1 MVNNIHII
9 IEKLTF
15 SNTLAKRLHTKR
27 IVLHHAAGRGSVE
40 DIHKSHLNNGW
51 SGIGYHFYIRRDG
64 NIYQGRPLD
73 NIGAHCLNMSH

>member
-9 IEKLTF
+9 TEKIIF

-51 SGIGYHFYIRRDG
+51 SGIGYHFYIRKTFRH
-64 NIYQGRPLD
+64 YRSTL
-73 NIGAHCLNMSH
+73 LK